1 MKLGNILKMKGGTP
15 ETGRPVRFQLRQ
27 KQKDGSFHRIWADAQ
42 LLPVSVSEV
51 ADVHAEVAEYLAEHP
66 GANKEDETNIRFLA
80 KALHDSQKN
89 ALKFVDADQIEE
101 FQKAVVVQQV
111 ARLIVEYNV
120 MIRDQYPECWESAE
134 AKEEAEK
141 QAEDFTDDGQELL
154 SPS

>member
-1 MKLGNILKMKGGTP
+1 MKLGNVLRMKGGTP

-27 KQKDGSFHRIWADAQ
+27 KQKDGGFHRIWAEAQ

-101 FQKAVVVQQV
+101 FQKALVMQQV

-120 MIRDQYPECWESAE
+120 MLRDQYPECWASGEE
-134 AKEEAEK
+134 KEEAEQ
-141 QAEDFTDDGQELL
+141 QAEDFSDDGQELL
-154 SPS
+154 SES